1 MTETLSAILPDDLEA
16 DVHALLKSAT
26 SKSISFATA
35 ESCTGGLLS
44 SVLTDVD
51 GYGKAFERGF
61 VVYTED
67 AKHDLLGVPRDLL
80 ASKGA
85 VSKEVAIAMAKGA
98 LHRSAADI
106 ALSVTGL
113 PDRAAQTPPLAWS
126 ILPSPGEGPPTRCI
140 GPKSSPIPVA
150 ARSAWRRFASR
161 PRCCV
166 KRWKRRRNRSK
177 PSEMGKATA
186 ANVGGCLAA
195 PCPLQM
201 SGGRGP
207 RRISG

>member
-106 ALSVTGL
+106 ALSVTGFAGPGG
-113 PDRAAQTPPLAWS
+113 PDATPGLVHIALARRGAADPLHRAEIFPDTSRGAVRLAT
-126 ILPSPGEGPPTRCI
+126 LRL
-140 GPKSSPIPVA
+140 
-150 ARSAWRRFASR
+150 
-161 PRCCV
+161 
-166 KRWKRRRNRSK
+166 
-177 PSEMGKATA
+177 ATA
-186 ANVGGCLAA
+186 LLREAVETSPQPVKAK
-195 PCPLQM
+195 
-201 SGGRGP
+201 
-207 RRISG
+207 